1 MPVTST
7 PRVPPIVLFD
17 IDGTVLTFDGPAP
30 GPGRT
35 ALERAML
42 ELYAFERAT
51 EGLRVAGG
59 TDRALARA
67 LLLRAGAQQD
77 DAAIER
83 VIASYLRHLEAVL
96 QARRYRPV
104 GDVAGAVGELRK
116 GGAVIGLGTGNVRA
130 GARLKLASAGLSVTF
145 HLEHGGFG
153 CDAEPRAT
161 ILRKAIERC
170 TDPGRANAPVVVVGD
185 TEHDVRAGHAVGARV
200 VGVAKDDEAKSELRN
215 AGADAIVDACG
226 DALVRAILALA
237 S

>member
-1 MPVTST
+1 MSKRQVL
-7 PRVPPIVLFD
+7 PIVLFD
-17 IDGTVLTFDGPAP
+17 IDGTVLTFDGSPP

-35 ALERAML
+35 ALEGAMR

-67 LLLRAGAQQD
+67 LLRRASVEAND
-77 DAAIER
+77 TAIEL

-96 QARRYRPV
+96 EARAYRPV
-104 GDVAGAVGELRK
+104 GDVAGAVRELRE

-130 GARLKLASAGLSVTF
+130 GAQLKLASAGLSATF

-153 CDAEPRAT
+153 CDAEPRAD

-170 TDPGRANAPVVVVGD
+170 ANPARPVAPVVVVGD

-200 VGVAKDDEAKSELRN
+200 VGVAKDDEAREELRN
-215 AGADAIVDACG
+215 AGADAIVDTCG
-226 DALVRAILALA
+226 DALVREVFSLARA
-237 S
+237 P